1 MIGLEDIAGIKS
13 AKEGKAVALAIY
25 NQLLEEKR
33 INQSVELA
41 SKWMEVGMAD
51 ETDSEAEHD

>member
-1 MIGLEDIAGIKS
+1 MIGLDDIAGIKS
-13 AKEGKAVALAIY
+13 AEEGKAVALAIY

-33 INQSVELA
+33 VNQPVEIA